1 MRLLPLILLLLAA
14 SCDSAP
20 ESPAPGKPQP
30 SPAVIIEPLTPIPPN
45 RPTHL
50 AADPAGTLFWVQETD
65 DQKQI
70 VFSMSPGAL
79 PSTTRLTTTTILE
92 ALQQPQ
98 AAGSIQSLVIGADA
112 RLYFFFT
119 GGVGRTTL
127 AVVGRYSPVNSRV
140 EILTDTAALARASR
154 FGDSLAL
161 ARGTLVQTASQT
173 WLWLRHDIDS
183 TLLTLDPSAQPA
195 SRLKRSFEKVLAGD
209 APLDMRSPSAD
220 LVPGPANSLLYLD
233 RDRLTLWRID
243 QSGQASSAAS
253 LAQLPAAV
261 STPALDEQNRILLF
275 APDQPPAALTDL
287 PLIPSTQTV
296 RAFPALVL
304 LNNAQPDFIQR
315 PRFTAP
321 PRINLATLAPPWIVR
336 DRSAF
341 ILYNA
346 PTGEL
351 LRLRI
356 TQQ

>member
-1 MRLLPLILLLLAA
+1 MRLLPLILLLIAC

-20 ESPAPGKPQP
+20 ESPAPEKPQP
-30 SPAVIIEPLTPIPPN
+30 SPAVIIDSLTPIPPN
-45 RPTHL
+45 RPTCL
-50 AADPAGTLFWVQETD
+50 AADPAGTLFWVQESD

-70 VFSMSPGAL
+70 VFSMAPGAL
-79 PSTTRLTTTTILE
+79 PSTTRLSTTTILE

-98 AAGSIQSLVIGADA
+98 ATGSIQSLIIGADA

-127 AVVGRYSPVNSRV
+127 AVVGRYSPANARV
-140 EILTDTAALARASR
+140 EILTDSAVLARVSR

-161 ARGTLVQTASQT
+161 ARGSLVQTASQT

-183 TLLTLDPSAQPA
+183 TLLTIDPAAPPT
-195 SRLKRSFEKVLAGD
+195 SRLKRPFEKVLAAGQS
-209 APLDMRSPSAD
+209 LDMRSPLPD

-233 RDRLTLWRID
+233 RTRHTLWRID

-253 LAQLPAAV
+253 LAQLPATV
-261 STPALDEQNRILLF
+261 STPALDEQNRIILF
-275 APDQPPAALTDL
+275 APDQPPAGLGDA
-287 PLIPSTQTV
+287 PLIPSTQPTL
-296 RAFPALVL
+296 AFPALVL
-304 LNNAQPDFIQR
+304 VQQEQMTFIQR

-321 PRINLATLAPPWIVR
+321 ARINLSTLSPPWIVR
-336 DRSAF
+336 DRSGF